1 MPGRRAFLRRGHV
14 AAAAAGIGHDRRHR
28 GPVGAYPARGAARCR
43 PGLRATR
50 PRTKRFPAVGGGTRR
65 GTAPSRWPRASV
77 PARQR
82 QRTPRRLPAGRS
94 PCPSWRPGRSGPRRA
109 PGTPG
114 SPGSSAGPSAARQ
127 HPGADE
133 ELVSE
138 PGTPQRNSPGK
149 PREQARQRT
158 PAAVTAATAKTPL
171 QITCPR
177 RGSGP
182 AAVTAKTPKM
192 GLEITAGVC
201 ASLGSRGNHAA

>member
-50 PRTKRFPAVGGGTRR
+50 PRTKRFPAVGDGTRR

-94 PCPSWRPGRSGPRRA
+94 PCPSWRPDDPGHDGHLERPARPARAQGHPLPGSTPAPTRNWSASPGRLSRTRRA
-109 PGTPG
+109 
-114 SPGSSAGPSAARQ
+114 SPGSR
-127 HPGADE
+127 PGNGH
-133 ELVSE
+133 LRLL
-138 PGTPQRNSPGK
+138 QRL
-149 PREQARQRT
+149 QRRHH
-158 PAAVTAATAKTPL
+158 
-171 QITCPR
+171 CR
-177 RGSGP
+177 
-182 AAVTAKTPKM
+182 
-192 GLEITAGVC
+192 
-201 ASLGSRGNHAA
+201 